1 MQEIWQKLIDLESTL
16 TPQARWSLTALLAMA
31 TLNCAVGFGE
41 SLGRA
46 LYYLTH

>member
-1 MQEIWQKLIDLESTL
+1 MQEIWQKLVDLESTF
-16 TPQARWSLTALLAMA
+16 TPQTRWSLTALLVMA
-31 TLNCAVGFGE
+31 SLNCAVRFGE